1 MATLILLAA
10 ISQCSG
16 GSCSAS
22 QTAYYGD
29 LRRPTA
35 TYYAI
40 QRPTIRRWSD
50 GIPDYLEGS
59 TVQMGPSSD
68 NRRILGVNPGQTM
81 DSPNGLASVQ
91 PKPPKIDPG
100 LALVVLTKSHGLT
113 IAEAAHALGI
123 SEAVAKNT
131 IAGLEKQVAEQLAD
145 SIPEVGGG
153 NNRITMPT
161 APGSPGAE
169 KFGPRVRVEAPPAP
183 SYCPSCGHAWK
194 SGASGCTDCP
204 FTFTGHFERTE
215 AQWQS
220 MLRHCPSCGGN
231 LNLVPGMASCSKCR
245 FRMATDLKD
254 KGY

>member
-1 MATLILLAA
+1 MVTMLMLAA
-10 ISQCSG
+10 IGQCSG

-22 QTAYYGD
+22 QIIYSQPQVVY
-29 LRRPTA
+29 RV
-35 TYYAI
+35 I

-59 TVQMGPSSD
+59 SQVHVGGTLPRQRVVGSIPTDEPS
-68 NRRILGVNPGQTM
+68 
-81 DSPNGLASVQ
+81 GLSSVQ
-91 PKPPKIDPG
+91 PKAPKIDPA
-100 LALVVLTKSHGLT
+100 LALIVLTKSHGLT
-113 IAEAAHALGI
+113 VAEAAQALGI

-153 NNRITMPT
+153 TNKITMPS
-161 APGSPGAE
+161 APGSPGEA
-169 KFGPRVRVEAPPAP
+169 KYGPKVRVEAPPAP
-183 SYCPSCGHAWK
+183 SYCPSCGHSWK

-215 AQWQS
+215 AQWQAQ
-220 MLRHCPSCGGN
+220 LRHCPSCGGV